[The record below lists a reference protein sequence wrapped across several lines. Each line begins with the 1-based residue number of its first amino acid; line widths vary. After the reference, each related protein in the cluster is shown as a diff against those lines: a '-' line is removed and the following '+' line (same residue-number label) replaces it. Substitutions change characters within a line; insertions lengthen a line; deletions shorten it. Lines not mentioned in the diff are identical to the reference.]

1 MSLTSFLRPLL
12 SRMDYTILG
21 WASCWCSEAGP
32 GAGLRTPATGPPGRQ
47 AGLAGWAQLPHHP
60 VPFLCQAAPPSHAP
74 TSWPP
79 PTPSPQAGEGSD
91 V

>member
-12 SRMDYTILG
+12 AQMDYTDPG
-21 WASCWCSEAGP
+21 QGWCSEAGP
-32 GAGLRTPATGPPGRQ
+32 GAGPGIPATGPPGRQ
-47 AGLAGWAQLPHHP
+47 AGPAGWAQLPHHP
-60 VPFLCQAAPPSHAP
+60 VPGLCQAAPPSHAP